1 MTESANIS
9 EVSENSENS
18 RIFENPIT
26 PGEPNEFAH
35 HGASHDSVTGAAFTA
50 AQESITTLGARA
62 FGVDAATFTN
72 WRWQMK
78 HQVAN
83 RADAERILKL
93 AGAEAEG
100 FDELADIFQSGITPY
115 YLMLM
120 VPRSGEAEIPAHLHP
135 IRLQGLPRTEEL
147 KDPLGVGD
155 PLDEVGHSPVREVV
169 HVYPDRVAFCVAQ
182 LCPVYCRYC
191 FRKRRDEESG
201 LHFNRTIIDRGI
213 EYIAS
218 NPAIKDVLITGGD
231 PFIASDS
238 ALENLVARLRAI
250 PHVEIIRFGT
260 RTPVTL
266 PYRVTRELAQRLAK
280 YHPIFV
286 NTHFNCPEEL
296 TPEARQAVA
305 NLVDAGIPVGNQSVL
320 LRHVNDEPQRMIQL
334 LRGLLRA
341 RIRPYYLFHPHRV
354 AGTEHLRVPI
364 RTGINLMKKL
374 RGNITGLA
382 IPTYILDTPSGKVP
396 LTPNHILS
404 EDGDDLI
411 IEDCRGE
418 IWREKGVVHET
429 KTHMTLDS

>member
-1 MTESANIS
+1 MEKAVNTEI
-9 EVSENSENS
+9 
-18 RIFENPIT
+18 
-26 PGEPNEFAH
+26 NEFADH
-35 HGASHDSVTGAAFTA
+35 AASHDSVTAA
-50 AQESITTLGARA
+50 GARA
-62 FGVDAATFTN
+62 FGVDPATFAN

-78 HQVAN
+78 HQVAS
-83 RADAERILKL
+83 RADAERVLKL

-100 FDELADIFQSGITPY
+100 FDALKDIFQSGITPY

-120 VPRSGEAEIPAHLHP
+120 MARPGDPELPPHLHP
-135 IRLQGLPRTEEL
+135 VRLQGLPRTEEL
-147 KDPLGVGD
+147 TDALGVPD

-191 FRKRRDEESG
+191 FRKRRDEETG
-201 LHFNRTIIDRGI
+201 LHFNRAIVDRGI
-213 EYIAS
+213 DYIAS
-218 NPAIKDVLITGGD
+218 NPAIKDVLVTGGD

-280 YHPIFV
+280 YHPVFV
-286 NTHFNCPEEL
+286 NTHFNCAEEL

-320 LRHVNDEPQRMIQL
+320 LRNVNDTPQRMMPL

-341 RIRPYYLFHPHRV
+341 RVRPYYLFHPHRV
-354 AGTEHLRVPI
+354 AGTEHLRVPVK
-364 RTGINLMKKL
+364 TGIELMKKL

-396 LTPNHILS
+396 LTPNHILR
-404 EDGDDLI
+404 EDGDDLV

-418 IWREKGVVHET
+418 IWREKGVVDPT
-429 KTHMTLDS
+429 PGPMTLDS